1 MKDQDKSKDEL
12 ISELVECR
20 RSLKMFK
27 SVFDQAFQYLGL
39 LQPDGTVIKINQAGL
54 DVVKARDEDVVGQLF
69 WETSWWRHSPA
80 IQRRVRDAVVKAAK
94 GEFVRFEVAYI
105 SKQNQF
111 RCIDFSLKPVTDG
124 QGRIIFL
131 IPEGRDITDSKQIE
145 KTLRL
150 EVELRNSMIETL
162 PAFFIS
168 LDQDGSVLTMNATM
182 LQALSYSFQEV
193 VGADYLT
200 MFVPER
206 DRSRVDKVF
215 QTLLQ
220 EDYIELIENIV
231 LAKDGRELN
240 IEWRGR
246 VIREEGKFKYFFAV
260 GIDVTERKRAIEA
273 LRASEEQYR
282 LVMEASPDPI
292 TVYNARG
299 EVTYINPAFV
309 QTFGWAREEL
319 LGRGIDF
326 VPPHEAAKTQDAVG
340 RSLHGE
346 STLLETQRLTKDG
359 RLLDIQLKTAILL
372 DRDGRMAGN
381 IVIYRDITEHKRA
394 EAALRENEEKYRVL
408 THESPLGIAIIGSE
422 GSYKFINPKFTQ
434 LLGYTLEDV
443 PTGKDWFRKAFPDP
457 EDRARALQAWIN
469 WPKDGSRKLIWMVT
483 CKDGTKKDIQFT
495 PMIMSTGDQFVLYE
509 DITERRR
516 AEEDLRQSR
525 RDFQRLYEESKKAED
540 VYKSLL
546 NFSPNAIIVYNMN
559 GEVDYVNPA
568 FTQIFGWTFEELK
581 GKRIDFVPESERQIT
596 WETVMGIVKEGKP
609 CIGFETKRLTKDGS
623 ILDISISGS
632 RFYDHTGT
640 PAGMLAIL
648 HDVTEAKRIE
658 TRLRQAQKME
668 AVGVLAGG
676 IAHDFNNILAA
687 IMGFTEMAAVEAP
700 EGGRLRHRL
709 ERVLQASHRA
719 KELVRQI
726 LTFSRQTEQEK
737 KPVRLS
743 SIVREALKLLRAS
756 IPSTIEIRQ
765 DIQDETGVIL
775 ADPTQIHQILMNLC
789 TNSGYAMRDK
799 GGTLRITLSNL
810 FLDNALL
817 LQQLDLKAGHYIR
830 LTVGDTGHGM
840 DQETQERIFEPFF
853 TTKPKGQGTGMG
865 LAVVHGLVKSHDGAI
880 TVYSELG
887 QGTTFH
893 VYFPRLEGEVSAA
906 LEETDL
912 GATGGARILFVDDED
927 LVVEM
932 GTDMLKSLGYRVVAM
947 TNSVE
952 ALKRF
957 GQRPGYF
964 DLIITDQT
972 MPNLTGAELAREVLD
987 VRPDMPIILCSG
999 FSETI
1004 SYEDAKKLGIRE
1016 FVMKPLTRR
1025 EMAAV
1030 IKRVLEGRG

>member
-1 MKDQDKSKDEL
+1 
-12 ISELVECR
+12 
-20 RSLKMFK
+20 
-27 SVFDQAFQYLGL
+27 Y
-39 LQPDGTVIKINQAGL
+39 T
-54 DVVKARDEDVVGQLF
+54 
-69 WETSWWRHSPA
+69 
-80 IQRRVRDAVVKAAK
+80 
-94 GEFVRFEVAYI
+94 

-111 RCIDFSLKPVTDG
+111 RCIDFSLKPVTDEQG
-124 QGRIIFL
+124 QIIFL
-131 IPEGRDITDSKQIE
+131 IPEGRDITYNKKIE
-145 KTLRL
+145 KTLQL
-150 EVELRNSMIETL
+150 EVELRNSMIEAL

-168 LDQDGSVLTMNATM
+168 LDQDGTVLTMNATM
-182 LQALSYSFQEV
+182 LQALGYSIQEV
-193 VGADYLT
+193 VGTDYLT

-206 DRSRVDKVF
+206 DRPRVDKVF
-215 QTLLQ
+215 QTLMQ
-220 EDYIELIENIV
+220 EEYIELIENLV

-240 IEWRGR
+240 VEWRGR
-246 VIREEGKFKYFFAV
+246 VIREEGKFKFFFGV
-260 GIDVTERKRAIEA
+260 GIDVTERKRAVEA
-273 LRASEEQYR
+273 LQASEERYR
-282 LVMEASPDPI
+282 RVMEASPDPI
-292 TVYNARG
+292 TVYSAAG
-299 EVTYINPAFV
+299 EVIYVNPAFK
-309 QTFGWAREEL
+309 QTFGWSGEEL

-326 VPPHEAAKTQDAVG
+326 IPPHEAAKTKEAV
-340 RSLHGE
+340 RRTLRGE
-346 STLLETQRLTKDG
+346 SVLLETQRLTKDG
-359 RLLDIQLKTAILL
+359 RVLDIQLNTAVLL
-372 DRDGRMAGN
+372 DRDVRVAGD
-381 IVIYRDITEHKRA
+381 IVIYRNITEHKQA
-394 EAALRENEEKYRVL
+394 EAALRESEEKYRVL
-408 THESPLGIAIIGSE
+408 THESPMGIAVIAPNGT
-422 GSYKFINPKFTQ
+422 YKFVNPKFTQ

-443 PTGKDWFRKAFPDP
+443 PTGRAWFGKAFPDP
-457 EDRARALQAWIN
+457 EDRAQAVQAWAN
-469 WPKDGSRKLIWMVT
+469 WPEDGSRKWIFKVT
-483 CKDGTKKDIQFT
+483 CKDGTRKEIQFT
-495 PMIMSTGDQFVLYE
+495 PATMSTGDRFVLYE

-516 AEEDLRQSR
+516 AEEALRQSR
-525 RDFQRLYEESKKAED
+525 HDFQRLYEESKKAED

-546 NFSPNAIIVYNMN
+546 NFSPNAIIVYSMN
-559 GEVDYVNPA
+559 GEVEYLNPA

-581 GKRIDFVPESERQIT
+581 GKRIDFVPESEKRIT
-596 WETVMGIVKEGKP
+596 WETVIGIVKEGKP
-609 CIGFETKRLTKDGS
+609 CVGFETRRLTKDGS

-648 HDVTEAKRIE
+648 HDVTESKRIE
-658 TRLRQAQKME
+658 SRLRQAQKME

-687 IMGFTEMAAVEAP
+687 IIGFTEMAAVEAP

-719 KELVRQI
+719 KELVKQI

-743 SIVREALKLLRAS
+743 SIVSEALKLLRAS
-756 IPSTIEIRQ
+756 IPSTIEIHQ

-810 FLDNALL
+810 FLDNPLM
-817 LQQLDLKAGHYIR
+817 LQQLDLTPGCYIR

-880 TVYSELG
+880 TVYSELE

-906 LEETDL
+906 NEEAAL
-912 GATGGARILFVDDED
+912 GATGDARILFVDDEN

-932 GTDMLKSLGYRVVAM
+932 GTDLLQSLGYRVVAM

-957 GQRPGYF
+957 RQRPGYF

-972 MPNLTGAELAREVLD
+972 MPNLTGAELAREILD
-987 VRPDMPIILCSG
+987 VRPDIPIILCSG

-1004 SYEDAKKLGIRE
+1004 SYEAAKKLGIKE

-1025 EMAAV
+1025 EMATV